1 MAERSEGLLT
11 LLLAVPLSDED
22 ALHCARAHGAR
33 EQRKK
38 GDENRMINFD
48 HMTAM
53 DQVTRSRPAM
63 FVRKGAPWNGFAF
76 LGIEQQCGR
85 SSAPGGAD

>member
-1 MAERSEGLLT
+1 
-11 LLLAVPLSDED
+11 
-22 ALHCARAHGAR
+22 
-33 EQRKK
+33 
-38 GDENRMINFD
+38 MINFD

-63 FVRKGAPWNGFAF
+63 FVRKGAPWNGFAS
-76 LGIEQQCGR
+76 LGQEQQCGR